1 MKINESGRI
10 GAINSYSR
18 NIESGQQT
26 ESKKASRK
34 DEVTISPEAMEML
47 QKQEQVNNSERAQRI
62 QELKQQVASGTYKVD
77 TEQLAEKMMPY
88 FKPSSS
94 SEK

>member
-26 ESKKASRK
+26 ENKKSKRK
-34 DEVTISPEAMEML
+34 DEVSISPEAMEML
-47 QKQEQVNNSERAQRI
+47 KQQEQVNSSERAQRI

-77 TEQLAEKMMPY
+77 TEQLAERMMPY
-88 FKPSSS
+88 FKPSS
-94 SEK
+94 EK